1 MRRFSIRL
9 DGAQRAHISHIS
21 TLRRYRI
28 MSFFD
33 AIRRFFA
40 PTPAE
45 KAEKLR
51 RRIVNM
57 YGHTEDR
64 KYALGQLH
72 DLGPTLA
79 PKCLIERFTCRCENG
94 TVDAD
99 EKAYTQQLLLDLGA
113 PCVDTLKKFLLNN
126 DKDFSWPFRTLSD
139 LISHEEL
146 VEFIVE
152 LLNSIGP
159 EYVRDTERKEQ
170 LMLTI
175 KTFEEPE
182 IDDAA
187 LRYLNDDNETI
198 RFVTAD
204 TIIAHGRKE
213 GIHALCERLACET
226 SQRILSLIA
235 NAFRDKSWAIEGDF
249 IEKAQNNLP
258 SEYRINE
265 KGIIV

>member
-1 MRRFSIRL
+1 MPV
-9 DGAQRAHISHIS
+9 
-21 TLRRYRI
+21 
-28 MSFFD
+28 FD
-33 AIRRFFA
+33 AVRRFFA

-99 EKAYTQQLLLDLGA
+99 EKAYTKQLLLDLGE
-113 PCVDTLKKFLLNN
+113 PCVEPLKHFLLNS

-146 VEFIVE
+146 VKFIVE
-152 LLNSIGP
+152 LLETIGP

-175 KTFEEPE
+175 KSFDEPE

-187 LRYLNDDNETI
+187 IRYLKDDNETI

-213 GIHALCERLACET
+213 GIKALSERLANET
-226 SQRILSLIA
+226 SQRILTLIA
-235 NAFRDKSWAIEGDF
+235 NAFREKSWTVDEEF
-249 IEKAQNNLP
+249 VEKARNNLS
-258 SEYRINE
+258 SEYRIND

>member
-1 MRRFSIRL
+1 MSIK
-9 DGAQRAHISHIS
+9 
-21 TLRRYRI
+21 
-28 MSFFD
+28 D

-64 KYALGQLH
+64 KYALAQLH
-72 DLGPTLA
+72 DLGPELA

-94 TVDAD
+94 TVDAE
-99 EKAYTQQLLLDLGA
+99 EKAYTKQLLVDLGT
-113 PCVDTLKKFLLNN
+113 PCVEPLKKFLLHN
-126 DKDFSWPFRTLSD
+126 DKDFSWPFRTLAD

-146 VEFIVE
+146 VAFIVE
-152 LLNSIGP
+152 LLETIGP

-175 KTFEEPE
+175 KTYTEPTVDE
-182 IDDAA
+182 AA

-213 GIHALCERLACET
+213 GIKALSHRLAVES
-226 SQRILSLIA
+226 SQRILALIA
-235 NAFRDKSWAIEGDF
+235 NAFR
-249 IEKAQNNLP
+249 EKGWTVDEEELEKVRENLP
-258 SEYRINE
+258 KEYRLND
-265 KGIIV
+265 KGVIV

>member
-1 MRRFSIRL
+1 
-9 DGAQRAHISHIS
+9 
-21 TLRRYRI
+21 
-28 MSFFD
+28 
-33 AIRRFFA
+33 
-40 PTPAE
+40 
-45 KAEKLR
+45 
-51 RRIVNM
+51 
-57 YGHTEDR
+57 
-64 KYALGQLH
+64 
-72 DLGPTLA
+72 
-79 PKCLIERFTCRCENG
+79 
-94 TVDAD
+94 
-99 EKAYTQQLLLDLGA
+99 
-113 PCVDTLKKFLLNN
+113 
-126 DKDFSWPFRTLSD
+126 
-139 LISHEEL
+139 
-146 VEFIVE
+146 
-152 LLNSIGP
+152 
-159 EYVRDTERKEQ
+159 
-170 LMLTI
+170 MLTI

>member
-1 MRRFSIRL
+1 
-9 DGAQRAHISHIS
+9 
-21 TLRRYRI
+21 

-99 EKAYTQQLLLDLGA
+99 EKAYTKQLLLDLGA
-113 PCVDTLKKFLLNN
+113 PCVEPLKKFLLNN

-159 EYVRDTERKEQ
+159 
-170 LMLTI
+170 
-175 KTFEEPE
+175 
-182 IDDAA
+182 
-187 LRYLNDDNETI
+187 
-198 RFVTAD
+198 
-204 TIIAHGRKE
+204 
-213 GIHALCERLACET
+213 
-226 SQRILSLIA
+226 
-235 NAFRDKSWAIEGDF
+235 
-249 IEKAQNNLP
+249 
-258 SEYRINE
+258 
-265 KGIIV
+265 